1 MRIFAIRDGNADVPK
16 DLAYL
21 FYYEKDKTFYIEL
34 PEGADEWETP
44 LLLSSFVKRGETTV
58 NPYWSKL
65 WVQQRIIP
73 TDRQNIGQVLRD
85 NGLELYDEFD
95 LLMLADGRCAQDEYY
110 LTERKES
117 ELPTEI
123 RERIAHRVEDV
134 VPLPQYHLLVF
145 FSGGSIR
152 KVDALPL
159 IGDVVPFAPLLR
171 DPALF
176 ETVQVQA
183 GGYGVSWGTTL
194 ELSKNDLFESGT
206 PIPLSADDFASFV
219 ARRVITTAEACELL
233 GCSRQNIDDLVR
245 RDKLHPVK
253 AGGRTKLFLRSEVK
267 WNSAAGAS
275 TFKTKDLSESS
286 GLFLSA
292 VADVYILQVLA
303 GEVREA
309 VDERRV
315 RGRAVRVFPAGE
327 KPGDMERDAVAPPV
341 LQRGDPLYHLPE
353 LLFVI
358 VHAGDDE
365 VREFQ
370 MAAVRGHHD
379 GILDGFEVSLQYIA
393 VSLFAE
399 GFEVKVHGVCQGQDL
414 LQNFGLR
421 SPVADE
427 DCLQA
432 LRLAGFERVPHELV
446 VDEGF
451 VVGERDADVPLRLQ
465 FLRQRDELVRGVKLR
480 PDVVVPR
487 LGNLVVLA
495 ERAA

>member
-1 MRIFAIRDGNADVPK
+1 MRIFAIRDGNADGPK

-73 TDRQNIGQVLRD
+73 TDRQNLGQVLRD

-110 LTERKES
+110 LTERKET
-117 ELPTEI
+117 ELPAEI

-145 FSGGSIR
+145 FSGGAIQ

-171 DPALF
+171 DPSLF

-183 GGYGVSWGTTL
+183 GGYGVCWGTTL

-206 PIPLSADDFASFV
+206 PIPLIADDFASFV
-219 ARRVITTAEACELL
+219 SRRVITTAEACELL

-253 AGGRTKLFLRSEVK
+253 AGGRTKLFLRSEV
-267 WNSAAGAS
+267 
-275 TFKTKDLSESS
+275 E
-286 GLFLSA
+286 
-292 VADVYILQVLA
+292 Q
-303 GEVREA
+303 
-309 VDERRV
+309 RRW
-315 RGRAVRVFPAGE
+315 
-327 KPGDMERDAVAPPV
+327 
-341 LQRGDPLYHLPE
+341 
-353 LLFVI
+353 
-358 VHAGDDE
+358 
-365 VREFQ
+365 
-370 MAAVRGHHD
+370 
-379 GILDGFEVSLQYIA
+379 GIDI
-393 VSLFAE
+393 
-399 GFEVKVHGVCQGQDL
+399 
-414 LQNFGLR
+414 
-421 SPVADE
+421 
-427 DCLQA
+427 
-432 LRLAGFERVPHELV
+432 
-446 VDEGF
+446 
-451 VVGERDADVPLRLQ
+451 
-465 FLRQRDELVRGVKLR
+465 
-480 PDVVVPR
+480 
-487 LGNLVVLA
+487 
-495 ERAA
+495 